1 MNSFVNN
8 KGNGNQEKKERKEKT
23 QREGDHS
30 HTKVNNTHASYI
42 PKYSILINKSLT
54 VWLQ

>member
-8 KGNGNQEKKERKEKT
+8 KGNGNQEKKERKGET
-23 QREGDHS
+23 QREVDHS